1 MSKFFYRG
9 RPDVMSNYGKAG
21 YAPKPNVKLGSANN
35 PLSLI
40 VQSEER
46 QLQIEAILLE
56 HQLIANIN
64 IEASQPENITELDA
78 VLNKPITQV
87 IAKTPQR
94 NEPCICGSTKK
105 YKKCC
110 GK

>member
-21 YAPKPNVKLGSANN
+21 YAPKPTVKLGSANN
-35 PLSLI
+35 PLTLS
-40 VQSEER
+40 VQSAER
-46 QLQIEAILLE
+46 EVEVAAMLVEQQLL
-56 HQLIANIN
+56 ANIEINPN
-64 IEASQPENITELDA
+64 IAENIAELDA
-78 VLNKPITQV
+78 VLNKPVTQV
-87 IAKTPQR
+87 VVKTPQR
-94 NEPCICGSTKK
+94 NDLCSCGSTKK